1 VLTDSNQLETALLN
15 LALNARDAM
24 PSGGTITIAAEDVL
38 IPTGHPSQLASGL
51 YACLSFTDTGQGMDE
66 ATLARVTEPFFTTK
80 GVGKG
85 TGLGLAMVDG
95 LCAQSG
101 GKLMLRSRLYQ
112 GTTIELWLP
121 ATSPETAA
129 RQPAPVGDS
138 AAAIA
143 ANRRRLKVLL
153 VDDDH
158 LVLQSTTA
166 MLEDF
171 GHEVL
176 GVSSGEGALEILRKR
191 AMPIDLVIADQVMPG
206 MTGLQLARE
215 LRAVRPGLPVL
226 LATGYGELPPGS
238 EGILPRLTKPFSQ
251 QQLAE
256 ATAACMHPQCN
267 AGPLDS

>member
-1 VLTDSNQLETALLN
+1 
-15 LALNARDAM
+15 
-24 PSGGTITIAAEDVL
+24 
-38 IPTGHPSQLASGL
+38 
-51 YACLSFTDTGQGMDE
+51 MDE

-101 GKLMLRSRLYQ
+101 GKLMLRSRLYK

-121 ATSPETAA
+121 ATSTEAA
-129 RQPAPVGDS
+129 RRLPTTVGDS
-138 AAAIA
+138 VPAVAAD
-143 ANRRRLKVLL
+143 RCRLKVLL
-153 VDDDH
+153 VDDDY
-158 LVLQSTTA
+158 LVLRSTSA
-166 MLEDF
+166 MLEDL

-176 GVSSGEGALEILRKR
+176 DVSSGEDALDILRKR

-215 LRAVRPGLPVL
+215 VRAVRPGLSVL
-226 LATGYGELPPGS
+226 LATGHGELPPGS
-238 EGILPRLTKPFSQ
+238 DGILPRLTKPFTQ

-256 ATAACMHPQCN
+256 AAAACVRPERK
-267 AGPLDS
+267 AGPLES